1 LLFTLKKKH
10 LGLRSGRTC
19 SPFYGNFANS
29 FNQKMFYKLDD
40 LPASSALL
48 R

>member
-1 LLFTLKKKH
+1 
-10 LGLRSGRTC
+10 
-19 SPFYGNFANS
+19 
-29 FNQKMFYKLDD
+29 MFYKLDD